1 MQYDLIDIVN
11 KTLDKL
17 YKNESLLFEI
27 DSSERNLMFHFSR
40 YFINEIEG
48 TELIQY
54 DVDCEY
60 NRNIL
65 SERKFKEI
73 IYNYDGKKYKI
84 YPDFILHK
92 RGSND
97 YNKLAI
103 EFKKYS
109 NSREYSKEK
118 DLLKLKA
125 LTDQGMDSEFKY
137 ELGLFIIIGKER
149 KNVIIIRIING
160 EVIGE
165 QC

>member
-1 MQYDLIDIVN
+1 MNYDLITIVN

-17 YKNESLLFEI
+17 YENEKYLFAN
-27 DSSERNLMFHFSR
+27 DSSERNLVFHFSR

-48 TELIQY
+48 TELVKY

-73 IYNYDGKKYKI
+73 IYNYDGKKHKI

-109 NSREYSKEK
+109 NSREDSKEK
-118 DLLKLKA
+118 DLLKLRA
-125 LTDQGMDSEFKY
+125 LTDQSINSEFRYK
-137 ELGLFIIIGKER
+137 LGLFIVFGKER
-149 KNVIIIRIING
+149 KNVRIIRIING
-160 EVIGE
+160 EVIDA
-165 QC
+165 

>member
-1 MQYDLIDIVN
+1 MNYDLISIVN

-17 YKNESLLFEI
+17 YDNEKFLFEN
-27 DSSERNLMFHFSR
+27 DSSERNLVFHFSR

-48 TELIQY
+48 TELVKY

-73 IYNYDGKKYKI
+73 IYNYDGKKHKI

-103 EFKKYS
+103 EFKKHS
-109 NSREYSKEK
+109 NRREESKEK
-118 DLLKLKA
+118 DLFKLKV
-125 LTDQGMDSEFKY
+125 LTDQSINSEFRY
-137 ELGLFIIIGKER
+137 ELGLFIVFGKER
-149 KNVIIIRIING
+149 EDVKVIRVIDCNVID
-160 EVIGE
+160 E
-165 QC
+165 